1 MLDLRVVVYAVA
13 FVCCHVA
20 FHITRV
26 LRLHVCFAFVRSV
39 CLLAIVCLFFFC
51 VIVYAFGLVCCNVVF
66 QITRVLRLRVCF
78 AFVFL
83 FVCLSVHV
91 V

>member
-1 MLDLRVVVYAVA
+1 MYCFRVFGLLTCACMLDLRVVVYAVA

-39 CLLAIVCLFFFC
+39 CLLAIVCLFF
-51 VIVYAFGLVCCNVVF
+51 
-66 QITRVLRLRVCF
+66 
-78 AFVFL
+78 
-83 FVCLSVHV
+83 SV
-91 V
+91 